1 MTPEEKEVFNQ
12 VIANFSKLKKRKRLD
27 KQAEDKLIKD
37 ITVLLGIYGFYKSRI
52 LAQQIEKMISF
63 GEKQLWAMQGQR
75 TMFEKLKKGRLKI
88 RRLKPFRTTKK
99 TKKK

>member
-1 MTPEEKEVFNQ
+1 MTPEEKEVFKQ
-12 VIANFSKLKKRKRLD
+12 VISDFSKLKKSKKLD

-37 ITVLLGIYGFYKSRI
+37 ITALLGIYGFYKSRI
-52 LAQQIEKMISF
+52 IEQQIEKMISF

-75 TMFEKLKKGRLKI
+75 ILFDKLKKGKLKI
-88 RRLKPFRTTKK
+88 RRLKPFATKK